1 MDFLLSFKVWLVL
14 AAILAAAELFVPGG
28 ILLALALA
36 SLVVSVSLGI
46 GLIDTWVFA
55 LTLWFIVAS
64 ALLFVMYFFTDRFF
78 SDETRIDNV
87 DEELDIFGKQVKV
100 IEKIGPG
107 KQAGRVE
114 FQGTT
119 WTALSD
125 GSELESGALA
135 SIVCK
140 ENISLIVEPVKP

>member
-1 MDFLLSFKVWLVL
+1 MDFLLSYKVWLVL
-14 AAILAAAELFVPGG
+14 AVILAAAELVVPGG
-28 ILLALALA
+28 ILLTLGLA

-46 GLIDTWVFA
+46 GLVDTWVFA

-64 ALLFVMYFFTDRFF
+64 VLLFVMYFFTTRFF

-107 KQAGRVE
+107 NQAGRVE

-119 WTALSD
+119 WAALSD
-125 GSELESGALA
+125 GSELDSGSLA
-135 SIVCK
+135 TIVCK